1 MHLNFLID
9 KFFTPESCN
18 KRNAVKNISNYH
30 RHSDICDQIIYH
42 KRHQYVIE
50 TIPAI
55 IALFFFFPFPAPFCS
70 VILFCM
76 LVYSNFFC
84 QFRKFP
90 LSYHVSERICTCQVN
105 CPLPDA
111 QLKVMKQSNDM
122 QFLVFHF

>member
-55 IALFFFFPFPAPFCS
+55 IALFFFSLSISCPFLLCHS
-70 VILFCM
+70 IL
-76 LVYSNFFC
+76 
-84 QFRKFP
+84 
-90 LSYHVSERICTCQVN
+90 HVS
-105 CPLPDA
+105 L
-111 QLKVMKQSNDM
+111 
-122 QFLVFHF
+122 F